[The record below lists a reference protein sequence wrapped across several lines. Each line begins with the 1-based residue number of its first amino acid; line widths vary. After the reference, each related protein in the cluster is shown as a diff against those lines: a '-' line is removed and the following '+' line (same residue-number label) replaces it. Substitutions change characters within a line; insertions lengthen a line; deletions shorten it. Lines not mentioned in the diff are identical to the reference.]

1 MPYVESMGGSLWTR
15 TEGAGEDVL
24 LIAGLGDDGAAWEA
38 QVDALARRFRVTVLD
53 NRGTGRSSAPPPP
66 WTIHDFARDALAV
79 LDGLGIAAAHI
90 IGSGL
95 GAAAAQE
102 LGAAVPA
109 RVRSLLL
116 NGSWVRADAPFR
128 SLVESWIAAAEQ
140 AGSLSEVLAVIAL
153 SVTPT
158 ALDAAWMIDRRLDA
172 VAPDEALGDAPAC
185 AAFIA
190 AAGAALAYDA
200 GDRLGAIVAPTLVTA
215 GEMDE
220 VLGLH
225 HCRAVASA
233 IAHADTAVFRG
244 CGHQPFQE
252 DPAGFN
258 ALAGE
263 FLVAAGAAGRAV
275 AA

>member
-1 MPYVESMGGSLWTR
+1 MPYVDIIGGQLWTR
-15 TEGAGEDVL
+15 TEGAGEDVM
-24 LIAGLGDDGAAWEA
+24 LIAGLGDDGSAWEA

-66 WTIHDFARDALAV
+66 WTVCDLARDALAV
-79 LDGLGIAAAHI
+79 LDGLGIAAAHVV
-90 IGSGL
+90 GSGL

-102 LGAAVPA
+102 LAAAAPA
-109 RVRSLLL
+109 RVRSLVL

-128 SLVESWIAAAEQ
+128 SLVQSWIAAAEQ

-153 SVTPT
+153 SVTPS

-172 VAPDEALGDAPAC
+172 VDGDHALGDATAC

-190 AAGAALAYDA
+190 AAEAALAYDA
-200 GDRLGAIVAPTLVTA
+200 GDRLGTIGGPTLLTA
-215 GEMDE
+215 GEIDE
-220 VLGLH
+220 VLGLD

-233 IAHADTAVFRG
+233 IPHAETAVFRG

-258 ALAGE
+258 GLAGE
-263 FLVAAGAAGRAV
+263 FLAAAGAAGRAV